1 VIDALEGGPTQVRP
15 LVRSPKDFGAGL
27 VYVAFGVAAVWIG
40 RDYPFGTGARMGPGY
55 FPSVLGGLLVLFGL
69 AAVVRSFLQPGE
81 SIGTVAW
88 KPLFLVVAA
97 TVAFAFLLPRIGL
110 PVSLVILVLV
120 SAAASERFR
129 FDWRPALGLVAL
141 VAFCTLVFVTAL
153 GVPLPLFGTWLGE

>member
-1 VIDALEGGPTQVRP
+1 
-15 LVRSPKDFGAGL
+15 
-27 VYVAFGVAAVWIG
+27 VAAVWIG

-81 SIGTVAW
+81 SIGAVAW